1 MSFIQH
7 FRDDT
12 QDIISTEIVEVPLD
26 LISTFKKVTRVEVID
41 KKGRSYVN
49 WNKNNQVKVLL
60 QDNGRTMKVVI
71 SNNKIN

>member
-1 MSFIQH
+1 MSFIQI

-12 QDIISTEIVEVPLD
+12 PNNISTEIVEVPLD

>member
-1 MSFIQH
+1 MSFIQI
-7 FRDDT
+7 FRDYTPDN
-12 QDIISTEIVEVPLD
+12 ISTEIVEVPLD

>member
-12 QDIISTEIVEVPLD
+12 QDIINTEIVEIPLD

-60 QDNGRTMKVVI
+60 QDNGRTMKIVI
-71 SNNKIN
+71 STK

>member
-1 MSFIQH
+1 MSFIQI

-12 QDIISTEIVEVPLD
+12 PDNISTEIVEVPLD

-60 QDNGRTMKVVI
+60 QDNDKTMKVII
-71 SNNKIN
+71 SNKK

>member
-1 MSFIQH
+1 MSFIQI

-12 QDIISTEIVEVPLD
+12 PDNISTEIVEVPLD